1 MTKVSIQRGFT
12 LIELMIVVAIIGI
25 LAAIAFPAYQDYIGE
40 AYGNSCLM
48 EAKSYTNEVYYALTD
63 EDSATVPVAPV
74 TSACQTITDA
84 SGWTLAT
91 VQVIEASAVP
101 PSTAT
106 IECNLPAG
114 TPCRRLT

>member
-1 MTKVSIQRGFT
+1 MTSISVQRGFT
-12 LIELMIVVAIIGI
+12 LIELMIVVTIIGV
-25 LAAIAFPAYQDYIGE
+25 LAAIAIPVYQGYIGE

-63 EDSATVPVAPV
+63 EDPATVPVAPV

-91 VQVIEASAVP
+91 RQIIEATAVA

-114 TPCRRLT
+114 TPCRRLS